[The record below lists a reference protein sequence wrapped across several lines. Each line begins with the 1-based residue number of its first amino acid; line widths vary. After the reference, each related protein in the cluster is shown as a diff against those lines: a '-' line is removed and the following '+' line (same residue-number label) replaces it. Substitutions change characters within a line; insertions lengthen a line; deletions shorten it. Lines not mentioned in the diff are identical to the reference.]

1 MPAPNG
7 YEYVAVAYGFNDAE
21 AEAIHNAAIAVYGE
35 APAYLDILA
44 VITTAANLP
53 GEFGTADKLA
63 AVHRSELA

>member
-7 YEYVAVAYGFNDAE
+7 HEYVAVAYGFSDADAE
-21 AEAIHNAAIAVYGE
+21 IIHNAAIAAYGS
-35 APAYLDILA
+35 PAYLDILA

-53 GEFGTADKLA
+53 GELGTADSLA